1 MPLMPNI
8 AHDERMV
15 ERDTANRKNGP
26 ITEEGGLDVLDGEWA
41 YLPIVGLQPDTI
53 QPAAIAGNGVAN
65 APSFEVPRRL
75 GQ

>member
-1 MPLMPNI
+1 MPPMPDI
-8 AHDERMV
+8 PHDECVV

-41 YLPIVGLQPDTI
+41 YLPIVGLQPDPI
-53 QPAAIAGNGVAN
+53 KAAAIAGNGVAN